1 MKSNNS
7 IIVVCLLLF
16 CSLIYS
22 QSSEP
27 SCINNDFNAIQ
38 FKNPNVLSA
47 FYTNW
52 ISKNKFSVLHLGD
65 SHLQNENLPNKC
77 RHLIQELLGD
87 GGIGLIQPFSIVKS
101 YNASFY
107 KSTHTGDWEYSK
119 SYILPPKLPLGVRGM
134 TAKTVDEKASFQI
147 TFNNS
152 PSSQNTILTV
162 FYSNA
167 SESYEPIIKADS
179 IAAELISKTGDIL
192 KYRLPSNFNKIQF
205 SLHKSNENQN
215 QFILYGM
222 SLSNF
227 DETGA
232 IWHNAGVGACQY
244 KSVLFEDKYEEQ
256 ATYLNP
262 DLIIIDYGTNDFL
275 YTNLIPDQ
283 LKSEIEQVIAKV
295 KKANP
300 RASII
305 LTSSQDMNYK
315 RVNITASKLFSQMVK
330 TIAYE
335 NQCGFWDWYLVSGGA
350 HSMDIWQTN
359 KLTMNDGIH
368 LNGKGSE
375 LKGILLIEAL
385 KKSISYLL
393 ENPESKE
400 LNFEEPIALVNVE
413 TDTAVAV
420 KVEVVPTKAFVKRSK
435 KITYKVKSGDTLG
448 EIAEKFNITIVA
460 LKRQNKLRNN
470 KIKPNQVLFINKK

>member
-27 SCINNDFNAIQ
+27 SCINNYFNAIQ

-162 FYSNA
+162 FYSNVL
-167 SESYEPIIKADS
+167 ESYEPIIKADS

-192 KYRLPSNFNKIQF
+192 KYRLPSNFNKI
-205 SLHKSNENQN
+205 
-215 QFILYGM
+215 
-222 SLSNF
+222 
-227 DETGA
+227 
-232 IWHNAGVGACQY
+232 
-244 KSVLFEDKYEEQ
+244 
-256 ATYLNP
+256 
-262 DLIIIDYGTNDFL
+262 
-275 YTNLIPDQ
+275 
-283 LKSEIEQVIAKV
+283 
-295 KKANP
+295 
-300 RASII
+300 
-305 LTSSQDMNYK
+305 
-315 RVNITASKLFSQMVK
+315 
-330 TIAYE
+330 
-335 NQCGFWDWYLVSGGA
+335 
-350 HSMDIWQTN
+350 
-359 KLTMNDGIH
+359 
-368 LNGKGSE
+368 
-375 LKGILLIEAL
+375 
-385 KKSISYLL
+385 
-393 ENPESKE
+393 
-400 LNFEEPIALVNVE
+400 
-413 TDTAVAV
+413 
-420 KVEVVPTKAFVKRSK
+420 
-435 KITYKVKSGDTLG
+435 
-448 EIAEKFNITIVA
+448 KF
-460 LKRQNKLRNN
+460 
-470 KIKPNQVLFINKK
+470 